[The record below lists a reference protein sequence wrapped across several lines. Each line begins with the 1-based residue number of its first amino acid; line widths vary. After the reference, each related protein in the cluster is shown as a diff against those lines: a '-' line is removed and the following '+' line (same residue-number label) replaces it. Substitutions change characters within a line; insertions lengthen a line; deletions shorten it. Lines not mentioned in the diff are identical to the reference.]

1 MRKFIS
7 NIMVIVMIMFN
18 LTTVMCSSNNISEN
32 DIKEMKD
39 IVDKVLSYDGD
50 YDDEVNDYIDS
61 QTFNESNYVIFYN
74 YYIGSVVLNK
84 YESEVMG
91 VTKENGKY
99 NLCLLIDMEAQ
110 ATTLESDGVEEGYDT
125 AEGNDVPVEVVL
137 TKNEGEFYIESV
149 KEYDSLKIAQ
159 NENKNFIK
167 NN

>member
-7 NIMVIVMIMFN
+7 NIIVIVMVMFN
-18 LTTVMCSSNNISEN
+18 LTMVMCSSNISQK
-32 DIKEMKD
+32 DIDEMKEV
-39 IVDKVLSYDGD
+39 VDKVLSYDGD
-50 YDDEVNDYIDS
+50 YDDEVSEYVDS
-61 QTFNESNYVIFYN
+61 QTFNEANYVVFYS
-74 YYIGSVVLNK
+74 YYIGTVVLNK

-110 ATTLESDGVEEGYDT
+110 ATTLESDGVEQGYDT
-125 AEGNDVPVEVVL
+125 AEGNDVPVEVIL
-137 TKNEGEFYIESV
+137 TKKEGKFYIESV

-167 NN
+167 ND

>member
-1 MRKFIS
+1 MRKFIA
-7 NIMVIVMIMFN
+7 NIILIVMVMFN
-18 LTTVMCSSNNISEN
+18 LTMIMCSSSNISQN
-32 DIKEMKD
+32 DIDEMKEV
-39 IVDKVLSYDGD
+39 VDKVLSYDGD
-50 YDDEVNDYIDS
+50 YDEEVSDYIDS
-61 QTFNESNYVIFYN
+61 QTFNESNYVVFYS

-137 TKNEGEFYIESV
+137 TKNEGKFYIESV

>member
-7 NIMVIVMIMFN
+7 NIMVIVMVMFN
-18 LTTVMCSSNNISEN
+18 LIMVMCSSNNISEN
-32 DIKEMKD
+32 DISEMKD

-50 YDDEVNDYIDS
+50 YDDEVSKYIDS
-61 QTFNESNYVIFYN
+61 QTFNESNYVVFYS

-137 TKNEGEFYIESV
+137 TKNEGKFYIESV

>member
-7 NIMVIVMIMFN
+7 NIMAIVMVMFN
-18 LTTVMCSSNNISEN
+18 LTMIMCSSSNISQN
-32 DIKEMKD
+32 DIDEMKEV
-39 IVDKVLSYDGD
+39 VDKVLSYDGD
-50 YDDEVNDYIDS
+50 YDEEVSDYIDS
-61 QTFNESNYVIFYN
+61 QTFNESNYVVFYS

-137 TKNEGEFYIESV
+137 TKNEGKFYIESV

>member
-7 NIMVIVMIMFN
+7 NIILIVMVMFN
-18 LTTVMCSSNNISEN
+18 LTMIMCSSSNISQN
-32 DIKEMKD
+32 DIDEIKEV
-39 IVDKVLSYDGD
+39 VDKVLSYDGD
-50 YDDEVNDYIDS
+50 YDEEVSDYIDS
-61 QTFNESNYVIFYN
+61 QTFNESNYVVFYS

-137 TKNEGEFYIESV
+137 TKNEGKFYIESV

>member
-7 NIMVIVMIMFN
+7 NIMVIVMVMFN
-18 LTTVMCSSNNISEN
+18 LTMVMCSSNNISEN
-32 DIKEMKD
+32 DINEMKD

-50 YDDEVNDYIDS
+50 YDDDVSEYIDS
-61 QTFNESNYVIFYN
+61 QTFNESNYVVFYS
-74 YYIGSVVLNK
+74 YYIGPVVLNK

-91 VTKENGKY
+91 ITKEDGKY

-110 ATTLESDGVEEGYDT
+110 ATTLESDGLEQGYDT

-137 TKNEGEFYIESV
+137 TKKKGKFYIESV

>member
-18 LTTVMCSSNNISEN
+18 LTMVMCSSNNISEN

-50 YDDEVNDYIDS
+50 YDDEVSDYIDS

-110 ATTLESDGVEEGYDT
+110 AKTLESDGVEEGYDT

-137 TKNEGEFYIESV
+137 TKNKGEFYIESV

-167 NN
+167 NK

>member
-7 NIMVIVMIMFN
+7 SIMVIVIIMFN
-18 LTTVMCSSNNISEN
+18 LTMVMCSSNISEK
-32 DIKEMKD
+32 DIEEMKD
-39 IVDKVLSYDGD
+39 VVDKVLSYDGD
-50 YDDEVNDYIDS
+50 YDDEVSDYIDS
-61 QTFNESNYVIFYN
+61 TTFNESNYVIFYS
-74 YYIGSVVLNK
+74 YYIGSVDLNK

-91 VTKENGKY
+91 VTKEDGKY
-99 NLCLLIDMEAQ
+99 NLCLLINMEAQ

-137 TKNEGEFYIESV
+137 TKNNGKFYVESV

>member
-18 LTTVMCSSNNISEN
+18 LTMVMCSSNNISEN

-50 YDDEVNDYIDS
+50 YDDEVSDYIDS
-61 QTFNESNYVIFYN
+61 QTFNESNYVVFYS

-137 TKNEGEFYIESV
+137 SKNEGEFYIESV